1 MNKIKLAILGHLL
14 AHTKKINK
22 EYNKQI
28 WSKNLSM
35 GDLVWKAI
43 IPINKCGRLYYQL
56 IKIQNLANDS

>member
-1 MNKIKLAILGHLL
+1 LNKIKLAILGHLL

-28 WSKNLSM
+28 WSKNFSM

-43 IPINKCGRLYYQL
+43 VPINKDTKFGKWFL
-56 IKIQNLANDS
+56 N